1 MKVTA
6 LLLFLILLIVLVVSV
21 IVGKSVWKEG
31 FISYQQSNKS
41 TQSNPYALT
50 IPTYSN
56 KPVTKLFDNLY
67 FDTGNGNLIEIDSP
81 KYVTGGSVDLIGN
94 TITSTTITPRSNF
107 GNSRTYNGNV
117 SLTQSNTAESGY
129 TLSSS
134 YSTFVYN
141 SKSVNT
147 DKYCVMYI
155 PWNTNTYIH
164 ILDTTNNTHVGT
176 YGTTNNVLNI
186 YNWPTD
192 PATGVPSQSTG
203 LSNPSTDID
212 PNNNGF
218 VSDNYY
224 DPNKV
229 LYQLSKYVKYDITNG
244 CLIVQ
249 TQNTPK
255 AVTIYNRLNPITSV
269 NVTSPNTISNTPS
282 TVQSITF
289 SPNIIQD
296 ILGNN
301 VVLYIP
307 DGTNTLVAIISNKV
321 NTGYTLANAVRF
333 TANAVDTGSGSNA
346 NGLMTLFNTFISGG
360 GGQVG
365 SGSSGA
371 QQRGQN
377 GGNNGGQPTAS
388 GYSDDYILKT
398 QIVPPVCPS
407 CPSCSNNK
415 GVCTNCG
422 GQGGSGT
429 KSGNGGTMVSGEKG
443 KQGIVDN
450 LTDEHSFFG
459 EGTPTTGKKDANGND
474 IEWKS
479 DIGKGTF
486 SSNADP
492 NTLAGG
498 LSLMQY
504 STVAGIEEL
513 GYTAADVL
521 KTGASTVGGA
531 VKDVTGG
538 IGKAAEGVGSGLKG
552 AAHEAVDLAKSAG
565 SGTVGLI
572 KDKRDRDSAAPGQG
586 SGGMGSQVPQGSGGM
601 GSQGSGGPG
610 SGGPGSGGPG
620 AQGPS
625 GSTGRGTPGYSQ
637 ISSAG
642 PQTMDQYSYY
652 GTLPA
657 KGSSIYMPVTAD
669 FSTFRH

>member
-31 FISYQQSNKS
+31 FISYQESKNSKQN
-41 TQSNPYALT
+41 NPYSLI

-56 KPVTKLFDNLY
+56 SQSVTKLFDNLY
-67 FDTGNGNLIEIDSP
+67 FDTKNANLIEIDSP

-94 TITSTTITPRSNF
+94 TIISTTITPRDNF
-107 GNSRTYNGNV
+107 GNSSVYNGNV
-117 SLTQSNTAESGY
+117 ILTQSNRAESGINII
-129 TLSSS
+129 SSN
-134 YSTFVYN
+134 YSSFVYT
-141 SKSVNT
+141 SKSMNT
-147 DKYCVMYI
+147 DRYIVMYI

-164 ILDTTNNTHVGT
+164 ILDTTNDTHVGT
-176 YGTTNNVLNI
+176 YGMSNGNFNI

-192 PATGVPSQSTG
+192 SNGVSSQSIG
-203 LSNPSTDID
+203 LSNLSDDTD
-212 PNNNGF
+212 PKNNGF
-218 VSDNYY
+218 ISDNFY
-224 DPNKV
+224 DPHKV

-244 CLIVQ
+244 SLIVQ

-255 AVTIYNRLNPITSV
+255 AITIYNRLNPITSV
-269 NVTSPNTISNTPS
+269 QVTAPNTISNTPS
-282 TVQSITF
+282 TMQSITF
-289 SPNIIQD
+289 SPNIIKD
-296 ILGNN
+296 TLGNN

-307 DGTNTLVAIISNKV
+307 DGTNTLVAIISKMN
-321 NTGYTLANAVRF
+321 NGYTLKNAVRF

-346 NGLMTLFNTFISGG
+346 NGLMSMFNNFVTSGG
-360 GGQVG
+360 YGGQMG
-365 SGSSGA
+365 QGYSGVQQLSQNSG
-371 QQRGQN
+371 QT
-377 GGNNGGQPTAS
+377 TAS

-429 KSGNGGTMVSGEKG
+429 QAGNGGTMVSGEK
-443 KQGIVDN
+443 KEQGMIDN

-459 EGTPTTGKKDANGND
+459 EGTPTTGKKDAQGND

-521 KTGASTVGGA
+521 KTGANTVGGA

-538 IGKAAEGVGSGLKG
+538 IGKVGEGVGSGLKDV
-552 AAHEAVDLAKSAG
+552 AHGAVDLAKSAG
-565 SGTVGLI
+565 SGAVGLI
-572 KDKRDRDSAAPGQG
+572 KDKRDRDSAANSNGQG
-586 SGGMGSQVPQGSGGM
+586 QGGMGNFGGQGGM
-601 GSQGSGGPG
+601 GGQVGQVGAGGASGTGVKGGS
-610 SGGPGSGGPG
+610 S
-620 AQGPS
+620 
-625 GSTGRGTPGYSQ
+625 GYSQ

-652 GTLPA
+652 GALPP
-657 KGSSIYMPVTAD
+657 KGASNFMPVTAD

>member
-31 FISYQQSNKS
+31 FISYQESNNSKS
-41 TQSNPYALT
+41 NNPYSLI

-56 KPVTKLFDNLY
+56 SKSVTKLFDNLY

-94 TITSTTITPRSNF
+94 TIISTTITPRDNF
-107 GNSRTYNGNV
+107 GNSSVYNGNV
-117 SLTQSNTAESGY
+117 ILTQSNRAESGINII
-129 TLSSS
+129 SSN
-134 YSTFVYN
+134 YSSFVYT
-141 SKSVNT
+141 SKSMNT
-147 DKYCVMYI
+147 DRYIVMYI

-176 YGTTNNVLNI
+176 YGMSNGNFNI

-192 PATGVPSQSTG
+192 SNGVSSQSIG
-203 LSNPSTDID
+203 LSNLSDDTD
-212 PNNNGF
+212 PKNNGF

-229 LYQLSKYVKYDITNG
+229 LYQLSQYVKYDITNG
-244 CLIVQ
+244 SLIVQ

-255 AVTIYNRLNPITSV
+255 AITIYNRLNPITSV
-269 NVTSPNTISNTPS
+269 QVTAPNTISNTPS
-282 TVQSITF
+282 TMQSITF
-289 SPNIIQD
+289 SPNIIKD
-296 ILGNN
+296 TLGNN

-307 DGTNTLVAIISNKV
+307 DGTNTLVAIISKMN
-321 NTGYTLANAVRF
+321 NGYTLKNAVRF

-346 NGLMTLFNTFISGG
+346 NGLMSMFNNFVTSGG
-360 GGQVG
+360 YGGQG
-365 SGSSGA
+365 SRGA
-371 QQRGQN
+371 QQLSQN
-377 GGNNGGQPTAS
+377 SGQPTAS

-429 KSGNGGTMVSGEKG
+429 QAGNGGTMVSGK
-443 KQGIVDN
+443 KQEQGMIDN
-450 LTDEHSFFG
+450 LTDEHSFLG
-459 EGTPTTGKKDANGND
+459 EGTPTTGKKDAQGND
-474 IEWKS
+474 VQWKS

-538 IGKAAEGVGSGLKG
+538 IGKVGEGVGSGLKDV
-552 AAHEAVDLAKSAG
+552 AHGAVDLAKSAG
-565 SGTVGLI
+565 SGAVGLI
-572 KDKRDRDSAAPGQG
+572 KDKRDRDSAASGGGGQG
-586 SGGMGSQVPQGSGGM
+586 SGGMGGQGSGGM
-601 GSQGSGGPG
+601 NGQGSQGSQGGKG
-610 SGGPGSGGPG
+610 
-620 AQGPS
+620 
-625 GSTGRGTPGYSQ
+625 GTPGYSQ

-657 KGSSIYMPVTAD
+657 KGSSNYMPVTAD

>member
-21 IVGKSVWKEG
+21 IIGKNVWKEG
-31 FISYQQSNKS
+31 FISYKKSSNS
-41 TQSNPYALT
+41 TPTTPYTLT

-56 KPVTKLFDNLY
+56 DRQVTKLFDNLY

-81 KYVTGGSVDLIGN
+81 KFKEGVSEDVIGN
-94 TITSTTITPRSNF
+94 TIISTTITPRSNF
-107 GNSRTYNGNV
+107 GNSAIYKGNV
-117 SLTQSNTAESGY
+117 SLTQSNTVESGL
-129 TLSSS
+129 TLTSS
-134 YSTFVYN
+134 YSSFVYN

-176 YGTTNNVLNI
+176 YGTTNNIVNI

-192 PATGVPSQSTG
+192 PTTGVPSQSTG
-203 LSNPSTDID
+203 LSNPSTDMD

-255 AVTIYNRLNPITSV
+255 AITIYNRLKPITNV
-269 NVTSPNTISNTPS
+269 QVTSPNTISNTPS
-282 TVQSITF
+282 TIQSITF

-301 VVLYIP
+301 VILYIP
-307 DGTNTLVAIISNKV
+307 DGTNTLVAIINNKV
-321 NTGYTLANAVRF
+321 NSGYTLANAVRF

-346 NGLMTLFNTFISGG
+346 NGLMTLFNTFIKGG
-360 GGQVG
+360 GGG
-365 SGSSGA
+365 GGGSSGQVS
-371 QQRGQN
+371 QQFK
-377 GGNNGGQPTAS
+377 QPTAS

-407 CPSCSNNK
+407 CPSCSSNK

-429 KSGNGGTMVSGEKG
+429 KSGNGGTMVNGEK
-443 KQGIVDN
+443 KEQGLYDN
-450 LTDEHSFFG
+450 LTDEHSFLG

-474 IEWKS
+474 VQWKS

-498 LSLMQY
+498 LTLMQY
-504 STVAGIEEL
+504 STVAGLEEV

-521 KTGASTVGGA
+521 KTGANTVGGA

-565 SGTVGLI
+565 SGAVGLI
-572 KDKRDRDSAAPGQG
+572 KDKRDRDGAASGQG
-586 SGGMGSQVPQGSGGM
+586 SGGMGGPGGMGGSGGM
-601 GSQGSGGPG
+601 GGPTGGPSGGMGGG
-610 SGGPGSGGPG
+610 SG
-620 AQGPS
+620 AQGS
-625 GSTGRGTPGYSQ
+625 SGRGSSGYSQ

-657 KGSSIYMPVTAD
+657 KGTSNYMPVTAD